1 MYRRL
6 ILPLLLALTACAD
19 AGDTAADGSTSTGSL
34 VILTAPASLEGVR
47 VDGEVVSVTA
57 CAGRY
62 EDGVRC
68 APVPFFV
75 DPTTQV
81 CYAEASGWLRI
92 AVLQ

>member
-1 MYRRL
+1 MYQR
-6 ILPLLLALTACAD
+6 LALTLALSLASCAD
-19 AGDTAADGSTSTGSL
+19 AGDTAADASTGSL

-68 APVPFFV
+68 QAAPFFV
-75 DPTTQV
+75 DPTTSI